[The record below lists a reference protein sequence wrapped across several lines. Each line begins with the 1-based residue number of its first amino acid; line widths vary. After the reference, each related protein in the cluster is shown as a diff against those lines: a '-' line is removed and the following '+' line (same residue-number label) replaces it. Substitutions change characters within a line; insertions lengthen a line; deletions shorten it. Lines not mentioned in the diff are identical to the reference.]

1 MYDLIGKRVKDV
13 VEILADDG
21 REVRIIESNDR
32 KMKNFDEKIVVRLR
46 EDGNVVTITSTNFLF
61 RPLEEK

>member
-32 KMKNFDEKIVVRLR
+32 KMKDFDEKIVVRLR